1 MYSMVCCKR
10 VANLCHSE
18 LSGSALA
25 ALQEFYTE
33 RDDRQ
38 KRFEELKSAA
48 EDRHS
53 KARLSMELF
62 TEDWNASQFW
72 VGSERRGPLGTLL
85 IQLVQRRD
93 SHHTSKAAPG
103 GSDTSDTHR
112 HYISTQC
119 LYSGQESTGEC
130 YLL

>member
-1 MYSMVCCKR
+1 MMLGCRYI
-10 VANLCHSE
+10 ANLYHSE

-48 EDRHS
+48 EDQHL
-53 KARLSMELF
+53 KAKLSMDVF

-72 VGSERRGPLGTLL
+72 VG
-85 IQLVQRRD
+85 
-93 SHHTSKAAPG
+93 
-103 GSDTSDTHR
+103 
-112 HYISTQC
+112 Y
-119 LYSGQESTGEC
+119 
-130 YLL
+130 